1 MKISKVVRRLN
12 CLSVAESKAAFS
24 STRASFSPRFSF
36 DEKIERDLTEWE
48 HISRYG
54 MCLVHAL
61 AEHALQGE
69 LFKKRAQDVLRGWDV
84 ISTSLVTRSRIVRQA
99 QVHATD
105 NRSFRPVEHCNYMYA
120 NVGLILK
127 VPPQNILGTHEYDV
141 FFPTHAPAK
150 HYEFA
155 SRVLA
160 RRTASGKFF
169 KEDRFTK
176 IESPIDILNKTLD
189 GPCVGYNEIL
199 VVTRPNV
206 RVHFS
211 ATQEVSVQ
219 GIVYSEC
226 ASLDDK
232 NAVRDE
238 FMLERLCKL
247 NPGLSVEYI

>member
-1 MKISKVVRRLN
+1 M
-12 CLSVAESKAAFS
+12 
-24 STRASFSPRFSF
+24 RASFTPRFSF
-36 DEKIERDLTEWE
+36 DEKIERDLTEWGQ
-48 HISRYG
+48 ISNQG
-54 MCLVHAL
+54 LCLVHAL
-61 AEHALQGE
+61 GEHALNGE

-84 ISTSLVTRSRIVRQA
+84 ISTSLVTRSRAWRQA
-99 QVHATD
+99 QVHVTG
-105 NRSFRPVEHCNYMYA
+105 NVIPRQTEYCNYMYA

-160 RRTASGKFF
+160 RRTANGKYFN
-169 KEDRFTK
+169 EDRFTK
-176 IESPIDILNKTLD
+176 IVSPLELLKKTME
-189 GPCVGYNEIL
+189 GPSVGYNEIL

-226 ASLDDK
+226 SSLDDK
-232 NAVRDE
+232 NEERDR
-238 FMLERLCKL
+238 FMLELLCKL
-247 NPGLSVEYI
+247 NPDLSIEYI